1 MSRSGRADGQPV
13 SDIAERATAWLSRLL
28 RLDPSGQWERRMR
41 LGGRLT
47 ELESG
52 PLAFDEI
59 GSGEDTRLT
68 ALLIRELDKLNST
81 SLRPPPCSTSAAA
94 AARRS

>member
-1 MSRSGRADGQPV
+1 
-13 SDIAERATAWLSRLL
+13 
-28 RLDPSGQWERRMR
+28 MR